1 MEHNPKKFEYKVGA
15 FVAVGLTAIMLS
27 ILALG
32 GNRMVLTKYVYY
44 TTEFTEV
51 SGLFVGSVISLQGV
65 PIGNVRKIG
74 FAPKANRLSL
84 ELAVDKK
91 FEDRMKKGSVA
102 EIRTQGAL
110 GDKFVFINPG
120 EPTAEQLPD
129 GSKIESTESGDILKM
144 ITDKDQGISQVFD
157 LIKEL
162 RVLVA
167 SLNSQGKPAKVMENM
182 TEMTAQM
189 RVTLKT
195 LDALLRE
202 IHGEIPKD
210 HKMAQAMTDLAS
222 ILQKIDKGQ
231 GSLGALIN
239 DPSIHQS
246 LKNILGGSQRQ
257 SFMKNVLKETIQKS
271 N

>member
-1 MEHNPKKFEYKVGA
+1 MEQHAKRFEYKVGA

-32 GNRMVLTKYVYY
+32 GNRLVLTKYVYFN
-44 TTEFTEV
+44 TEFSEV

-65 PIGNVRKIG
+65 PIGNVRTIT
-74 FAPKANRLSL
+74 FAPKANSLSL
-84 ELAVDKK
+84 LLAVDKR
-91 FEDRMKKGSVA
+91 FADRIKKGSVA

-110 GDKFVFINPG
+110 GDKYVFINPG
-120 EPTAEQLPD
+120 EPAAEQLPD
-129 GSKIESTESGDILKM
+129 GAKIESTESGDILKM
-144 ITDKDQGISQVFD
+144 ITDKDQGITQVFD

-167 SLNSQGKPAKVMENM
+167 SLNSQGKPAKLM
-182 TEMTAQM
+182 TNVADMTAQM
-189 RVTLKT
+189 KVTLRS
-195 LDALLRE
+195 LDNLLKDFHDE
-202 IHGEIPKD
+202 MPKD
-210 HKMAQAMTDLAS
+210 HKMAAAMTDLAS

-257 SFMKNVLKETIQKS
+257 SYIKNVLKETIQKS